1 MHTNPSPLTRP
12 TAQQQKVRLNA
23 WLCLATA
30 PWLVGIVYEYAR
42 TTNSWLA
49 ASALATACT
58 AFFVCERYRR
68 TGRESAVENVVL
80 AALLSFTALANYGLS
95 GRLAD
100 TSFANL
106 FSVTG
111 IGALLVGRV
120 FGFANLA
127 LAGGLLALF
136 AIGQVLGLPLLKWT
150 PENISPFHDLLNFT
164 GALFMAPAVL
174 YGVFELR
181 RRPESDLIQR
191 NSELEAERT
200 KKTEIVARC
209 DASDES
215 TASGLALGVGHQI
228 NNHLTALIGDLQFL
242 EAELDSAQDPSLQA
256 FASHK
261 AALISDALESAWAA
275 ANDVTLL
282 SCLRSADTIASLNAS
297 EAIERSV
304 QLLPSKL
311 RRKAKIQ
318 VDVQEELIVEGDSSR
333 LLTALTE
340 ILRNA
345 ILATTDDNETSHDVL
360 VSAIRM
366 DDTIVIEISDT
377 GCGMTH
383 QVLDRCREPFFSTR
397 AIGAGTGMGLTKAW
411 NTIEAMAGTLHLQ
424 SRAGRGTHATI
435 QLPASYPANEFVA
448 VA

>member
-1 MHTNPSPLTRP
+1 MQTTHSPLARP
-12 TAQQQKVRLNA
+12 SAQKHKVRLNA

-30 PWLVGIVYEYAR
+30 PWLAGIVYEHAK
-42 TTNSWLA
+42 TPNSWLA

-58 AFFVCERYRR
+58 AFFLCERYRR
-68 TGRESAVENVVL
+68 TGRGSTVENVVL
-80 AALLSFTALANYGLS
+80 AALLSFTALANYALS
-95 GRLAD
+95 GKLAD

-111 IGALLVGRV
+111 ISALLVGRF

-127 LAGGLLALF
+127 LAGCLLAVF
-136 AIGQVLGLPLLKWT
+136 AIGQALGLPPLIGA
-150 PENISPFHDLLNFT
+150 PESVSPFHDVLNFT

-181 RRPESDLIQR
+181 RLPETDLIQR
-191 NSELEAERT
+191 NSELEAERS
-200 KKTEIVARC
+200 KQTEIVARC
-209 DASDES
+209 DASHES

-242 EAELDSAQDPSLQA
+242 EAELDGAQDPSLQV

-261 AALISDALESAWAA
+261 APLISDALESAWAA

-282 SCLRSADTIASLNAS
+282 SCLRSADTIVNLNAS

-311 RRKAKIQ
+311 RRKARIQ
-318 VDVQEELIVEGDSSR
+318 LEVQEGLIVEGDSSR

-340 ILRNA
+340 LLRNA
-345 ILATTDDNETSHDVL
+345 ILATSDDDQTSNDVR
-360 VSAIRM
+360 VSAARI
-366 DDTIVIEISDT
+366 DDTVVIEISDT

-411 NTIEAMAGTLHLQ
+411 NTIETMAGTLTLKSHVGQ
-424 SRAGRGTHATI
+424 GTQATI
-435 QLPASYPANEFVA
+435 QLPASIQVDEFVA